1 MIGKQSLH
9 ICWIKKIALGLFCV
23 RPIIDATDSTSWEF
37 LLQYSINQPY
47 FEQHHSH
54 WLEINL

>member
-9 ICWIKKIALGLFCV
+9 ICWIKKIALGLFYV

-54 WLEINL
+54 